1 MPKISPGACFSK
13 ARYEGLIFGGAYLR
27 REICVL
33 KSIGL
38 AYSSKEIYRFCFVL
52 LCIRGHFPSTS
63 PWGGGRGEGG
73 LIFGGAIYRRV
84 FCVTS
89 LGGL

>member
-13 ARYEGLIFGGAYLR
+13 ALFEGLIFGGAYLR
-27 REICVL
+27 REICVS
-33 KSIGL
+33 KSFGL

-63 PWGGGRGEGG
+63 PWGVGG
-73 LIFGGAIYRRV
+73 GGAYIWRGDLSEGV
-84 FCVTS
+84 LC
-89 LGGL
+89 